1 MPNQIIFTIVSI
13 VTRCHKALPLR
24 QIWPGDLNIVNICP
38 FLSFSSPSA
47 LDHDSNLQ
55 IYDTNIQRIWCEYR
69 KNILNLNQDTLDVR
83 LPQGAALIFQQKGM
97 LHAGLGQ
104 NFHFLDY
111 FLDFQ
116 IFMLHAGLGQNFHFL
131 DYFLNFQIFMLH
143 AGLGQNFHFLD
154 FS

>member
-1 MPNQIIFTIVSI
+1 M
-13 VTRCHKALPLR
+13 
-24 QIWPGDLNIVNICP
+24 
-38 FLSFSSPSA
+38 
-47 LDHDSNLQ
+47 
-55 IYDTNIQRIWCEYR
+55 NIQRIWYEYR

-116 IFMLHAGLGQNFHFL
+116 IFMLHAELGQTSKKKHPVYTKSVF
-131 DYFLNFQIFMLH
+131 DSVRTITFQ
-143 AGLGQNFHFLD
+143 NN
-154 FS
+154 